1 MIGVALGCLL
11 VLAIT
16 VGEFGWPL
24 IPTMGIVVVAAGL
37 YLSSR
42 QTLIV
47 AGSAVATALVLI
59 LTQDVDRPWYRLG
72 NVVLASLLGVA
83 VSWALEQRVRSITR
97 LQQTQEKVLAGV
109 PDALVVLD
117 DQGLLIQTNHALV
130 DLVPTAVLGQSLHA
144 HLGHVRAD
152 GTPCPGGCLLD
163 DPTTIHEAADG
174 EVVAG
179 ERITRD
185 GHPVPIE
192 YTAARVD
199 SGTCVLSLR
208 DVSQLVA
215 AEADRRAL
223 LEAASRQ
230 REQEE
235 LMRALRP
242 NHGGGLMTLH
252 GVAVDVWSTL
262 DGSRATVGRDLTDVS
277 VLSDGRVLILV
288 VDALGAG
295 VVSARDAWRVLYV
308 SRAYAH
314 AGIPLPDL
322 VAHTAAALAAE
333 DEPPK
338 ASLLAAVLDP
348 RDGALEV
355 ATGGHPPA
363 LLLHENGHTQWLEAV
378 GRGVGAPSP
387 GSRDVVSTHMDVGD
401 SLVLYTDGVVAGTRD
416 LIAGLSGLKSTAV
429 ALRRRATDGWSRSLL
444 EAVMPSGGVLGDATV
459 LIVRLVAD
467 QAEPSLHTSTT
478 R

>member
-1 MIGVALGCLL
+1 MIGIALGCLL

-16 VGEFGWPL
+16 VAEFGGPL

-47 AGSAVATALVLI
+47 AGAAIATALLLI
-59 LTQDVDRPWYRLG
+59 LTQEVDQPWYRLG

-83 VSWALEQRVRSITR
+83 VSWALEQRVRSIAR
-97 LQQTQEKVLAGV
+97 LQQTQEKVFAGV

-117 DQGLLIQTNHALV
+117 DQGLLLQTNHSLA
-130 DLVPTAVLGQSLHA
+130 DLVPTAVVGQSLHA
-144 HLGHVRAD
+144 QLGHIRRD

-163 DPTTIHEAADG
+163 DPATIHAAGDG
-174 EVVAG
+174 AVVAG
-179 ERITRD
+179 ERITR
-185 GHPVPIE
+185 GEHLVPIE

-199 SGTCVLSLR
+199 SGTSVLSLR

-235 LMRALRP
+235 LLRALRP
-242 NHGGGLMTLH
+242 NHEGGFTALP

-262 DGSRATVGRDLTDVS
+262 DGSGAPVGRDLSDVS
-277 VLSDGRVLILV
+277 LLPDGRVLILI

-295 VVSARDAWRVLYV
+295 VASVRDAWRVLYV
-308 SRAYAH
+308 SRAYAN
-314 AGIPLPDL
+314 AGIALPDL
-322 VAHTAAALAAE
+322 VARTAAALAAE

-363 LLLHENGHTQWLEAV
+363 LLLHENGHTQWLEAM

-387 GSRDVVSTHMDVGD
+387 GSRDVVSTRMDLGD
-401 SLVLYTDGVVAGTRD
+401 SLILYTDGVVAGTRD
-416 LIAGLSGLKSTAV
+416 LIAGLSGLKSAAV
-429 ALRRRATDGWSRSLL
+429 ALRRRPTDGWSRSLMD
-444 EAVMPSGGVLGDATV
+444 AVVPDGAALGDATV
-459 LIVRLVAD
+459 LIVRLATD
-467 QAEPSLHTSTT
+467 QAEPGLHTSTT